1 MTNAQKKLMEHPDF
15 DKVNIFMGG
24 IYLLTSVQ
32 NLWWDEVEDILRK
45 HGALTFDFKQAFN
58 TAKNATD
65 RFERNMRDLLEADKT
80 QLNIEFDYIENFLR
94 DYLFEDR

>member
-32 NLWWDEVEDILRK
+32 NLWWDEVEDILPFC
-45 HGALTFDFKQAFN
+45 HCTSTMVQVHISCPLGNWIPVLHSFDSCK
-58 TAKNATD
+58 
-65 RFERNMRDLLEADKT
+65 
-80 QLNIEFDYIENFLR
+80 INFPKR
-94 DYLFEDR
+94 